1 MTTDFLSWVQYCI
14 NAIFQ
19 KADGTSA
26 HYLETLLLSEDLKSI
41 KERLQELSRFA
52 QESAGLRAQ
61 LSASDRAVREETSSK
76 TDYLMHLPDE
86 FYSGQSINSDKR
98 ELII

>member
-1 MTTDFLSWVQYCI
+1 
-14 NAIFQ
+14 
-19 KADGTSA
+19 
-26 HYLETLLLSEDLKSI
+26 LLSEDLKSI

-52 QESAGLRAQ
+52 QESASLRAQ

-86 FYSGQSINSDKR
+86 FYSGQSIINSEKR

>member
-1 MTTDFLSWVQYCI
+1 MTTYFLSRIRYCI
-14 NAIFQ
+14 KFQ

-26 HYLETLLLSEDLKSI
+26 HCPVVETLLLSEDLKSI
-41 KERLQELSRFA
+41 KERLQALSRFA
-52 QESAGLRAQ
+52 QESASLRAQ

-86 FYSGQSINSDKR
+86 FYSGQSINSEKR
-98 ELII
+98 EFII